1 MPANPASPIASLKPA
16 IVWAHFQ
23 TLCDIPRVSKHE
35 ARLRD
40 HLQSWGAARGL
51 ETLVDSAGNL
61 ILRKPATP
69 GMEDRHGVVL
79 QGHLD
84 MVCQKNDDTD
94 HDFHRDP
101 IRPVLHDGWLVAE
114 NTTLG
119 SDNGIGVALSLAV
132 LEAEDV
138 AHGALEVLLTVD
150 EEAGMGGAQ
159 GLARAMLNGDL
170 MINIDTE
177 EWGQFYLGCA
187 GGMDVVVHHRCAT
200 EPRPA
205 GHVVRC
211 ITIKGLKGGHSGID
225 IHLGRGHAIKLLIR
239 LLRKLARDHSMRL
252 VELAGGTA
260 RNALPREAVA
270 TVTFAPQHEALII
283 AELAAFQSLLR
294 DELAG
299 AGENARV
306 TVSTVAHDVAT
317 VLARQDQLKL
327 LAALNAA
334 PQGVKRMSTRVEDVV
349 ETSDNLGVIRI
360 AEGRCEAVFMV
371 RSLLDSAAHALAD
384 EICDLFAL
392 IGANAVKS
400 GAYPGWQ
407 PNPDSALLALC
418 QRVYATEFGAS
429 AEVKV
434 IHAGLECG
442 IIGAKYPQM
451 DMISFGPDIRGAH
464 APGERVNV
472 ASVGHC
478 WQLLKAVLAAV
489 PVRPA

>member
-1 MPANPASPIASLKPA
+1 MRSNPASPLANLQPA
-16 IVWAHFQ
+16 LVWSHFQ

-35 ARLRD
+35 APLRD
-40 HLQSWGAARGL
+40 HLQRWADAHGL
-51 ETLVDSAGNL
+51 ENMVDAAGNL

-69 GMEDRHGVVL
+69 GMENRHGVVL

-84 MVCQKNDDTD
+84 MVCQKNNDTA

-119 SDNGIGVALSLAV
+119 SDNGIGVALALAV
-132 LEAEDV
+132 LEAKDIP
-138 AHGALEVLLTVD
+138 HGPLEVLLTVD

-159 GLARAMLNGDL
+159 GLASAMLSGDL
-170 MINIDTE
+170 LINIDTE

-187 GGMDVVVHHRCAT
+187 GGMDVVVKHTCVM
-200 EPRPA
+200 EGKPA

-211 ITIKGLKGGHSGID
+211 ITVKGLKGGHSGID
-225 IHLGRGHAIKLLIR
+225 IHLGRGHAIKLLVR
-239 LLRKLARDHSMRL
+239 LLRKLERDHALRL
-252 VELAGGTA
+252 VDLAGGTA
-260 RNALPREAVA
+260 RNALPREASA
-270 TVTFAPQHEALII
+270 TVTFSAEHEAAIV
-283 AELAAFQSLLR
+283 AELAAFQSLLH

-299 AGENARV
+299 AGENVSV
-306 TVSTVAHDVAT
+306 TLFAATHAVET
-317 VLARQDQLKL
+317 VLALQDQLKL

-349 ETSDNLGVIRI
+349 ETSDNLGVVRI
-360 AEGRCEAVFMV
+360 AEGNCEAVFMV
-371 RSLLDSAAHALAD
+371 RSLLDSAAQALGD
-384 EICDLFAL
+384 EICGLFAL
-392 IGANAVKS
+392 IGADAAKN
-400 GAYPGWQ
+400 GAYPGWK

-418 QRVYATEFGAS
+418 QRVYSTEFGGS

-472 ASVGHC
+472 DSVAQC
-478 WQLLKAVLAAV
+478 WRLLKAILAAV
-489 PVRPA
+489 PARPA